1 MEKHF
6 GGREALK
13 SRGKGTRS
21 EPLLG
26 GGKDR
31 VVPGVATLDICPA
44 RSLRGEVHMP

>member
-21 EPLLG
+21 ETLLG
-26 GGKDR
+26 GGQDR
-31 VVPGVATLDICPA
+31 VLPGVATLDICPA
-44 RSLRGEVHMP
+44 RSPRGEVHMP